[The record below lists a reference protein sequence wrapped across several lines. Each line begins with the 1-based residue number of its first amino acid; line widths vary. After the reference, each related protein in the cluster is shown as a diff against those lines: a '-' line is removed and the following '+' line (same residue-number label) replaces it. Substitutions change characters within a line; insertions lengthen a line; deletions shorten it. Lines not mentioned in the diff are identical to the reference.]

1 MTADFC
7 NKICTFE
14 TSTGVRYTAASLIG
28 RSGSSTLRPSTT
40 PMSLSLAGSRFSSDT
55 TPGALPSW
63 NSRTRHN
70 NLSGGLAVRRTRGHN
85 PTVTREGTWEEL
97 AQILAGDRTVGLF
110 EHLRKFSEPRYDS
123 RESTGSIAK
132 ASIIAQQ
139 DRNRTSNRLGK
150 SLTSDVALEKFLR
163 DKLCY
168 DAYSE
173 HFAHDLAEILR
184 SNLPEEHSEDAQTL
198 AWGCAENNRTL

>member
-63 NSRTRHN
+63 DSRTRHN

-110 EHLRKFSEPRYDS
+110 EHLRKFKQNPGTIVEKVRVDSEGIHYRSARPQPDIKSS
-123 RESTGSIAK
+123 R
-132 ASIIAQQ
+132 Q
-139 DRNRTSNRLGK
+139 K
-150 SLTSDVALEKFLR
+150 S
-163 DKLCY
+163 DK
-168 DAYSE
+168 
-173 HFAHDLAEILR
+173 
-184 SNLPEEHSEDAQTL
+184 
-198 AWGCAENNRTL
+198 